1 MGTNK
6 YLFSIPEKNG
16 YLQPD
21 IITKLN
27 TTEIM
32 MKTNSTITVL
42 LCSAIVIAFTTAC
55 NSGSGSGA
63 AEADLETNID
73 SVSYGIGY
81 LNGQNMLQQGMDDID
96 TQTFMTGMQQAL
108 EEQDAQ
114 IPQNEIQQILQQY
127 QMQARQKAQLKQ
139 QQDAQTN
146 QEEGEAFLAENR
158 NKEGVQETESGLQ
171 YKVLEEGS
179 GDSPVATDTVTVHY
193 EGTLIDGT
201 VFDSSYERGEPATFP
216 LDGVI
221 SGWTEGLQLM
231 KEGATYRFFIPADL
245 GYGMNVRPGSPI
257 GPNETLIFKVEL
269 LEVN

>member
-1 MGTNK
+1 M
-6 YLFSIPEKNG
+6 I
-16 YLQPD
+16 
-21 IITKLN
+21 
-27 TTEIM
+27 
-32 MKTNSTITVL
+32 KTNSTFAAV
-42 LCSAIVIAFTTAC
+42 LCSVLALSIMTAC
-55 NSGSGSGA
+55 SNGSGSGA
-63 AEADLETNID
+63 PEADLSTNID

-81 LNGQNMLQQGMDDID
+81 LNGQNMLQQGMDDIK
-96 TQTFMTGMQQAL
+96 TETFMAGLQQAL

-114 IPQNEIQQILQQY
+114 IPQNEIRQLLQQY

-139 QQDAQTN
+139 QQEAQAN

-158 NKEGVQETESGLQ
+158 NKEGIQVTDSGLQ
-171 YKVLEEGS
+171 YKVLEEGT
-179 GDSPVATDTVTVHY
+179 GASPEATDTVTVHY

-221 SGWTEGLQLM
+221 AGWTEGLQLM

-269 LEVN
+269 IEVN

>member
-1 MGTNK
+1 
-6 YLFSIPEKNG
+6 
-16 YLQPD
+16 
-21 IITKLN
+21 
-27 TTEIM
+27 
-32 MKTNSTITVL
+32 
-42 LCSAIVIAFTTAC
+42 
-55 NSGSGSGA
+55 
-63 AEADLETNID
+63 
-73 SVSYGIGY
+73 
-81 LNGQNMLQQGMDDID
+81 
-96 TQTFMTGMQQAL
+96 
-108 EEQDAQ
+108 
-114 IPQNEIQQILQQY
+114 
-127 QMQARQKAQLKQ
+127 MQARQKAQLKQ

>member
-1 MGTNK
+1 M
-6 YLFSIPEKNG
+6 I
-16 YLQPD
+16 
-21 IITKLN
+21 
-27 TTEIM
+27 
-32 MKTNSTITVL
+32 KTNSTLTVV
-42 LCSAIVIAFTTAC
+42 LCTALAFTLMTAC

-63 AEADLETNID
+63 AEADLSTNID

-81 LNGQNMLQQGMDDID
+81 LNGQNMLQQGMDDIEPE
-96 TQTFMTGMQQAL
+96 TFMAGLQQAL

-114 IPQNEIQQILQQY
+114 IPQNEIRQLLQQY
-127 QMQARQKAQLKQ
+127 QMQARQKAQLQ
-139 QQDAQTN
+139 QQQEAQSN
-146 QEEGEAFLAENR
+146 QEEGEAFLEENR
-158 NKEGVQETESGLQ
+158 NKEGIQVTESGLQ

-179 GDSPVATDTVTVHY
+179 GASPQATDTVTVHY

-221 SGWTEGLQLM
+221 AGWTEGLQLM
-231 KEGATYRFFIPADL
+231 NEGATYRFFVPADL

-269 LEVN
+269 IEVN